1 MAFDVKGAIY
11 FLVIFLVM
19 VVAVF
24 FVCQYLDKKSQVILA
39 ECEANN
45 LPVPRWV
52 TIARVL
58 LKRSLN
64 E

>member
-1 MAFDVKGAIY
+1 MVFDVKGAIY
-11 FLVIFLVM
+11 FLVTFVVL

-24 FVCQYLDKKSQVILA
+24 FFCQYLDKKSQVIQA

-45 LPVPRWV
+45 QPIPRWV
-52 TIARVL
+52 KIARVV